1 MTPDVTFDQLLLD
14 ATEQFAAGNTLA
26 ARARVDKALSRKPGE
41 PRALSLL
48 ANILA
53 AQKDHAAA
61 TAVFK
66 QLLLQFPNEPAL
78 HFKLGC
84 EYFAQGDIHLGYAE
98 VEQAVLADPSNQ
110 EAVSFYQQVRK
121 LLGLPMMGPVVPLSD
136 ALDELLAFIRDVLS
150 THAAASQTVMTP
162 EGTVRRATSQF
173 EAVDSPP
180 TESAGDVQA
189 DEIPMQALP
198 REEHSTDRLCL
209 LDIQP
214 GPHLV
219 FTPECVKIPVNG
231 SWFVREKLVLCW
243 HMGLNIEPA
252 QERFHGQF
260 TDRRI
265 TSPVTGDLLHCQG
278 QGVLVLVPS
287 EKQLFLGFNLLDS
300 PLYVMEEH
308 VVAFSGD
315 LRWENGWLRAD
326 NRKLPLISF
335 RGSGSVILQLT
346 GRLYSVP
353 LPEEEYLIA
362 SVERLVGWDGHVVA
376 QYSHSHFIQVAG
388 SGSLLLES

>member
-1 MTPDVTFDQLLLD
+1 MTTDVTFDQLLLD

-26 ARARVDKALSRKPGE
+26 ARAWVDKALSRKPGE

-48 ANILA
+48 ANILV
-53 AQKDHAAA
+53 AQKDHASA
-61 TAVFK
+61 TAIFK
-66 QLLLQFPNEPAL
+66 QLLQQFPNEPVL

-110 EAVSFYQQVRK
+110 EAVSFYQQVRRM
-121 LLGLPMMGPVVPLSD
+121 LGLPIMGPVVPLSD
-136 ALDELLAFIRDVLS
+136 ALAELLHFIRNVLDS
-150 THAAASQTVMTP
+150 ATASPQAVMTP
-162 EGTVRRATSQF
+162 EGTVHRSTSQF
-173 EAVDSPP
+173 DTVIPQDRSVDEEQLFDDMPIAVP
-180 TESAGDVQA
+180 V
-189 DEIPMQALP
+189 

-231 SWFVREKLVLCW
+231 SWFVREKLILCW

-252 QERFHGQF
+252 QERYQGQF
-260 TDRRI
+260 TNRRI
-265 TSPVTGDLLHCQG
+265 SSPIMGDLLHCQG

-315 LRWENGWLRAD
+315 LRWENGWLRVE
-326 NRKLPLISF
+326 NQKIPLISF